1 MTARNILIRGL
12 LAGFIAGLAAFC
24 VGNLVGETQVDAA
37 ISVEESHAATE
48 APHEDTDDEAT
59 AGHAHEEDGTVVSR
73 TNQKTWGLATG
84 TIASGT
90 ALGGLVA
97 LVAASLIGRIGK
109 LTPRATTLLVA
120 LLGFTAV
127 SFVPFLKY
135 PATPPAVGNE
145 DTIGSRTALF
155 FSFMLI
161 SIVAAVAAVALTQRL
176 LKTRGGFQA
185 VLIAAAAY
193 LLVVVVA
200 GLVMPTVNEIGDF
213 PADTLWYFRRASLLT
228 LGTMWAVLGV
238 VLAALV
244 GRLHEQETGTAARRE
259 LATAR

>member
-24 VGNLVGETQVDAA
+24 VGNLVGESQVDAA
-37 ISVEESHAATE
+37 IGIEESRASSG
-48 APHEDTDDEAT
+48 APPAHTPDETT
-59 AGHAHEEDGTVVSR
+59 AGHTHEEDGTVVSR

-84 TIASGT
+84 TIAGGT

-97 LVAASLIGRIGK
+97 LVATSLIGRIG
-109 LTPRATTLLVA
+109 TFSPRASTLLVS
-120 LLGFTAV
+120 LLGFVAV

-145 DTIGSRTALF
+145 DTIGSRTGLF
-155 FSFMLI
+155 FGFMLI
-161 SIVAAVAAVALTQRL
+161 SILAAIAAVALARHL
-176 LKTRGGFQA
+176 MKARGGFQA
-185 VLIAAAAY
+185 VVIASAAY

-200 GLVMPTVNEIGDF
+200 GTAMPTVNEIGDF

-228 LGTMWAVLGV
+228 LGTMWAVIAV
-238 VLAALV
+238 ILAELV
-244 GRLHEQETGTAARRE
+244 GRLHAQETGTAPRRDLAAAR
-259 LATAR
+259 

>member
-37 ISVEESHAATE
+37 IAVEESHAASE
-48 APHEDTDDEAT
+48 AAPADTHDET
-59 AGHAHEEDGTVVSR
+59 TTGHTHEEDGTVVSR
-73 TNQKTWGLATG
+73 TTQKTWGLATG

-97 LVAASLIGRIGK
+97 LVAASLIGRMG
-109 LTPRATTLLVA
+109 TFSPRASTLLVS
-120 LLGFTAV
+120 LLGFIAV

-145 DTIGSRTALF
+145 DTIGSRTGLF
-155 FSFMLI
+155 FGFMLI
-161 SIVAAVAAVALTQRL
+161 SILAAIAAVALAQHL
-176 LKTRGGFQA
+176 VKTRGGFQA
-185 VLIAAAAY
+185 VVIATAAY
-193 LLVVVVA
+193 LLVVVVV
-200 GLVMPTVNEIGDF
+200 GQVMPTVNEIGDF

-244 GRLHEQETGTAARRE
+244 GRLHEQQTGTPAPRD
-259 LATAR
+259 LATAL